1 MRYLRKGIT
10 HQATFKPSSPCA
22 KCDWAGAAF
31 TVAGGYV
38 WEDVYEEA
46 FARDLIVVGG
56 GDPVRSPFFSSRS
69 GLLTLYRRSAS
80 SVAISKEAA
89 IPRQPATLVWPA
101 TRSWKRKS
109 S

>member
-1 MRYLRKGIT
+1 MSYLRKGIT
-10 HQATFKPSSPCA
+10 HQAAFKPSSPCA
-22 KCDWAGAAF
+22 KCDWGGAAF

-38 WEDVYEEA
+38 WEDVYEQA

-56 GDPVRSPFFSSRS
+56 GDPVRSPSSCFRLE
-69 GLLTLYRRSAS
+69 LLTLYRPSAL

-89 IPRQPATLVWPA
+89 IPRQPATLVLPA